1 MADES
6 GDDKPAILERFADFK
21 ITGSFAINLRILLEP
36 ISILRII
43 LIFIALFAFSLTA
56 GFNNPDGIGNVVTCK
71 NASNSTYQ
79 FSVGFSYPY
88 RTSSFNFFYNN
99 TYNLSYPSQTCNI
112 TVDVNAFSSSSEFYV
127 FMTVMAFL
135 FGIMSIVV
143 YVIFYVPRYDIS
155 KFLSVIVSYQGD

>member
-56 GFNNPDGIGNVVTCK
+56 GFNNPDGIGNV
-71 NASNSTYQ
+71 
-79 FSVGFSYPY
+79 
-88 RTSSFNFFYNN
+88 
-99 TYNLSYPSQTCNI
+99 
-112 TVDVNAFSSSSEFYV
+112 YV
-127 FMTVMAFL
+127 
-135 FGIMSIVV
+135 
-143 YVIFYVPRYDIS
+143 VI
-155 KFLSVIVSYQGD
+155 